1 MNKTLLLLCTLLL
14 SAWCTG
20 LRAQGLVAC
29 PSLGG
34 FQGPGALLCA
44 QSCVYCTLDGH
55 IDMNDQAAPPGLLN
69 TICHGDIELENPRWY
84 GFIAGSVGLILE
96 IIPSVCTGTD
106 GLQAAIIEGCNNN
119 IVCAAGAA
127 GGAGTSLTLTS
138 LTGIQPG
145 RHYQLVVDG
154 FDGDVC
160 RYQIRVVAG
169 SVLPLPMGTPGAIT
183 GPTQVCPKSE
193 VSYSIAPVEGAVSY
207 TWVAPAGSKLDGTNS
222 NVIVKSGSASAASV
236 DVKFGS
242 VGGTVCVTVS
252 NICDAPKTV
261 CIAVTNTAL
270 PPTVL
275 SERTLCFEELP
286 FEWEEDP
293 NTSILFPGTYNLTST
308 AYTSYLGCDSVVKQK
323 VIARPRKQKT
333 LPLSRICE
341 GDCIEVN
348 GSPYCDSGTYQEI
361 ATAADGCDSTVNF
374 TIVRIANKAVV
385 QQKPDTLT
393 CARTSVKLTSTGST
407 PRSNI
412 VTYNWVNSSGQT
424 VGTTD
429 TATVSAPGIY
439 ALIVTSVAAGKFC
452 RDTALVTVIGS
463 TAVPNANA
471 GVPKLLTC
479 ATTQVQLQGSGS
491 TGASFTYLWTAS
503 PGGNIVSGST
513 SLTPTVNKIGTYTL
527 KVTNTI
533 NGCTATSFVSV
544 TEDLTPP
551 NLSVQSGEFNCEI
564 TFFTLNATTNAAN
577 PTYNWSGPNG
587 FTSTQASPLTNVEG
601 TYFLTITDGSSNGCS
616 ATASASVAANT
627 APPGAT
633 ATGATLTCTTLSVS
647 LGGNS
652 TAPNSSYSWKGP
664 DGFTSNLQNPTVTVP
679 GVYTL
684 KVTAGNFCTST
695 ATATVSL
702 NNTPPGASLSVSGN
716 LHCNAATVNLISTST
731 ANPNN
736 LGHVWTLPDSSIVI
750 TGKLS
755 ILAVSQVGNY
765 SVVVTDSIN
774 GCTSTATLPVTRN
787 PDVTASAALGQNATC
802 FGAAN
807 GSASATGAGGNG
819 NFAYTWSNGD
829 KTAAVTGLSAGTY
842 TVTVN
847 DGNNCT
853 ATATVSIGQP
863 SLLVANASAT
873 AQTANLAADGTATA
887 APSGGTSP
895 YTYIWNTGGTSATI
909 TGLLPGNYTVT
920 ITDAAPGGCTAV
932 QTVTVNAYNC
942 AIQASATSVNVS
954 CNGAANGSASA
965 AVVGGTAPFT
975 YLWSTG
981 AVTPTVMG
989 LAPGQYTVAVTDAAN
1004 CPSQASFTISQP
1016 NLLEA
1021 NATTSK
1027 ASGPAASDGSATAGP
1042 TGGTAGY
1049 TYAWSNA
1056 GTTAT
1061 ITGLVPGTYTVTV
1074 TDANTCTAVQ
1084 TVTVGF
1090 IDCTITSNVATLD
1103 PLCNGQSN
1111 GSATVALTGGTTPF
1125 GYLWSNG
1132 GTAAANANLAA
1143 GTYTVTATD
1152 ANGCTLTATATL
1164 ADPDLLVLTI
1174 DATVNPECP
1183 TSLTGS
1189 VSASAVGGTGTLGYL
1204 WNNGQNTPAISNLGV
1219 GTYTV
1224 VVTDGN
1230 GCKSTQTA
1238 TLQAVDVLPPTI
1250 AQSAPATLS
1259 IGLSGTVVVTQQNMN
1274 LQVADNCTLASVGF
1288 SPTSFNCNTVGT
1300 RTVVVTATDASGN
1313 TSTASYTVT
1322 VVDDLAPILGC
1333 PNSIVRCAGDNK
1345 VEYQAPT
1352 VSDNCIF
1359 GGTFSQTTG
1368 LASGADFP
1376 EGITLNTYTYT
1387 DGAGNAGSCT
1397 FEVNI
1402 LAPLAVT
1409 VVSVTN
1415 DVNNMNSGAIDIS
1428 VSGGLSPYSFQWKKD
1443 GVNLPGG
1450 TTEDLTGLG
1459 AGIYTV
1465 LITDNNDCTF
1475 NGPTI
1480 PVMPSGIQ
1488 EPEWAAGFSIRPNPT
1503 SGQAEVV
1510 FPQVTPSDIHLFAY
1524 DQTGRLVVRQHWAPQ
1539 QRIDLDFQHLP
1550 DGTYTLLLRV
1560 GEARLVRKIVV
1571 GR

>member
-1 MNKTLLLLCTLLL
+1 MNKTLLLLCVALL
-14 SAWCTG
+14 SAWHTS
-20 LRAQGLVAC
+20 LYAQNLFPC
-29 PSLGG
+29 P
-34 FQGPGALLCA
+34 GPVPGSTFCA
-44 QSCVYCTLDGH
+44 FSCVYCD
-55 IDMNDQAAPPGLLN
+55 NGLNGIQDENLFPIQK
-69 TICHGDIELENPRWY
+69 TEDICKGDITLENPRWY
-84 GFIAGSVGLILE
+84 GFIAGSPNLTLE
-96 IIPSVCTGTD
+96 IIPSTCNGPD
-106 GLQAAIIEGCNNN
+106 GLQAAIVEGCNNS
-119 IVCAAGAA
+119 IVCEAGAA
-127 GGAGTSLTLTS
+127 GGAGQNLILSTFNLV
-138 LTGIQPG
+138 PG
-145 RHYQLVVDG
+145 RAYQLVVDG
-154 FDGDVC
+154 FNANIC
-160 RYQIRVVAG
+160 KYTIKETSG
-169 SVLPLPMGTPGAIT
+169 STIPLPLGPIGTIQ
-183 GPTQVCPKSE
+183 GPSTACPKAE
-193 VSYSIAPVEGAVSY
+193 VTYSVAPVDNATSY
-207 TWVAPAGSKLDGTNS
+207 TWSAPAGSKLDGTNS
-222 NVIVKSGSASAASV
+222 NVIVKSGSDLAASV
-236 DVKFGS
+236 EVKFGS
-242 VGGTVCVTVS
+242 VSGNVCLTVS
-252 NICDAPKTV
+252 NVCDQPQTICFPV
-261 CIAVTNTAL
+261 IITAL
-270 PPTVL
+270 PATVL
-275 SERTLCFEELP
+275 SERTLCYEELP
-286 FEWEEDP
+286 FEWEEEP
-293 NTSILFPGTYNLTST
+293 NTSIVFPGTYNLTS
-308 AYTSYLGCDSVVKQK
+308 AVYTSYLGCDSVVKQK
-323 VIARPRKQKT
+323 IIAKPRKQKT
-333 LPLSRICE
+333 LPLSRLCE

-348 GSPYCDSGTYQEI
+348 GSPYCDAGTYQEV

-393 CARTSVKLTSTGST
+393 CARTSVNLTSNGST
-407 PRSNI
+407 PRSNT
-412 VTYNWVNSSGQT
+412 VTYNWINSAGQT

-429 TATVSAPGIY
+429 TVAVSAPGVY
-439 ALIVTSVAAGKFC
+439 SLIVSSVGAGKYC

-471 GVPKLLTC
+471 GAPKLLTC
-479 ATTQVQLQGSGS
+479 AITQVDLQGSGS
-491 TGASFTYLWTAS
+491 SGSNFTYLWTAS

-513 SLTPTVNKIGTYTL
+513 TLVPTVNKIGTYTL
-527 KVTNTI
+527 KVTNMI

-551 NLSVQSGEFNCEI
+551 TLSVQSGEFNCEI

-587 FTSTQASPLTNVEG
+587 FTSTQPSPLTNVEG
-601 TYFLTITDGSSNGCS
+601 TYFLTITDGSTNGCT
-616 ATASASVAANT
+616 ATASASVSANT
-627 APPGAT
+627 APPGAI
-633 ATGATLTCTTLSVS
+633 ATGASLTCATTSVT
-647 LGGNS
+647 LGGSS
-652 TAPNSSYSWKGP
+652 TAPNSMYSWKGP
-664 DGFTSNLQNPTVTVP
+664 GGFSSNQQNPTVTVP

-716 LHCNAATVNLISTST
+716 LHCNAATVNLISSST

-736 LGHVWTLPDSSIVI
+736 LGHVWTLPDSSTVI

-774 GCTSTATLPVTRN
+774 GCTSTATLSVTRN

-802 FGAAN
+802 FGSAN

-819 NFAYTWSNGD
+819 NFAYTWSNGAQ
-829 KTAAVTGLSAGTY
+829 TAAVTGLGAGTY

-853 ATATVSIGQP
+853 ATATVTIGQP
-863 SLLVANASAT
+863 ALLVANATAT

-887 APSGGTSP
+887 APTGGTSP
-895 YTYIWNTGGTSATI
+895 YTYVWNTGGTSATI

-920 ITDAAPGGCTAV
+920 TTDSAPGGCTAV

-942 AIQASATSVNVS
+942 AIQANVSSTNVS
-954 CNGAANGSASA
+954 CNGLANGSASA
-965 AVVGGTAPFT
+965 GVVGGTAPFT

-981 AVTPTVMG
+981 AVTPAVTD

-1061 ITGLVPGTYTVTV
+1061 ITGLAPGTYTVTV

-1090 IDCTITSNVATLD
+1090 INCTITSNVATLD

-1111 GSATVALTGGTTPF
+1111 GSATVALTGGATPF
-1125 GYLWSNG
+1125 DYLWSNG
-1132 GTAAANANLAA
+1132 GTAAVNANLAA

-1164 ADPDLLVLTI
+1164 ADPALLVLTI

-1189 VSASAVGGTGTLGYL
+1189 VSASAAGGTGTLGYL
-1204 WNNGQNTPAISNLGV
+1204 WNNGQSTSTINNLGV

-1250 AQSAPATLS
+1250 EQSAPATLS
-1259 IGLSGTVVVTQQNMN
+1259 IGLSGTVAVTQQNMN

-1288 SPTSFNCNTVGT
+1288 SPTSFNCNTLGT

-1359 GGTFSQTTG
+1359 GGTFNQTTG

-1387 DGAGNAGSCT
+1387 DGAGNVGSCT

-1402 LAPLAVT
+1402 LAPVAVT
-1409 VVSVTN
+1409 IVSVTN
-1415 DVNNMNSGAIDIS
+1415 DVNNQNSGAIDIS

-1443 GVNLPGG
+1443 GVDLPGG
-1450 TTEDLTGLG
+1450 TSEDLTGLG

-1475 NGPTI
+1475 SGPTI
-1480 PVMPSGIQ
+1480 PVLPSGIQ